1 MFSEIRIYEIRF
13 PFFGD
18 INVIS
23 SSKAKEESEEKEE
36 QMAEFQKQ
44 KEVLL
49 SLFDEKRHEH
59 LYSKGE
65 YFILSI
71 LSPGCMTMRSK
82 YQILHAGT
90 KMKIYITLIES
101 RTDLILS
108 VITLSGKFTCP
119 IYLKDVVR
127 RFHNMCQTFRI
138 PGEIRYYFAI

>member
-1 MFSEIRIYEIRF
+1 M
-13 PFFGD
+13 
-18 INVIS
+18 IS

-82 YQILHAGT
+82 YQILHAGN

-119 IYLKDVVR
+119 IYFKDVVR

-138 PGEIRYYFAI
+138 PGEIRYDFAI